1 MGCLDYNFIMYGIDQ
16 EESHK
21 YGSSTYFLPK
31 CNKKLIFAGFGGIIK
46 EIERAKK
53 NNDLSIGLFDNLR
66 EGNWL
71 LDYYIDRLKRFKH
84 LGEFTDIIT
93 RIFNSLR

>member
-1 MGCLDYNFIMYGIDQ
+1 MYGIDQ
-16 EESHK
+16 EESNK
-21 YGSSTYFLPK
+21 YGLFTYFLPK

-46 EIERAKK
+46 DIEKAKRY
-53 NNDLSIGLFDNLR
+53 NDLSIGLFDNLR

-84 LGEFTDIIT
+84 LG
-93 RIFNSLR
+93 